1 MENTKRSK
9 TEQVDVY
16 ANANAMK
23 AVFTAAFAK
32 GLVLKEYFHVHIN
45 QVTKGVY
52 IYVANITNQGLP

>member
-16 ANANAMK
+16 VNANAMK
-23 AVFTAAFAK
+23 AICTAAFAK
-32 GLVLKEYFHVHIN
+32 GLVLKEYFHKHIN

-52 IYVANITNQGLP
+52 IYVANITN